1 MKVKKKTTQ
10 YLRHLIQFLAF
21 IVSPGLFILILSS
34 IESIYKAILTG
45 TFSLYGMAY
54 PLVTLVAVIPITI
67 LWGRFFCGYLCA
79 FGSMQDFL
87 HFLSKKLRLPSP
99 KLSEKK
105 EKIFKGLKFLV
116 LLTLF
121 ILWTC
126 GLSLGNLSP
135 WNVFG
140 RYSSIQGWSDLS
152 GFVSVGGLLLFLII
166 AASLTKERA
175 FCRYLCPLGGLF
187 TAVSAPRLF
196 RVRREASCSHC
207 GACSRSC
214 PMGIS
219 VDCETDHYGKV
230 RSGECIDCFQ
240 CVSNCAL
247 DALTSPSQGAAI
259 GTVTALSIAGIY
271 YAGNAFASSVNDNA
285 SSSVVTT
292 SETISQT
299 AKSDSPSSETAMPSG
314 NMYESDAESSE
325 TIIVAVPSEEDTS
338 LTNENVP
345 FTDGIYEGSGQ
356 GYRGNTSV
364 KVTVEEGKIVSITI
378 ESYADDKQF
387 FDRAKSSIIGSILES
402 QSIEVQAVSGAT
414 YSSNGIISA
423 VANALGITYENTNL
437 TNGMAEGHGKHGGR
451 H

>member
-1 MKVKKKTTQ
+1 
-10 YLRHLIQFLAF
+10 
-21 IVSPGLFILILSS
+21 
-34 IESIYKAILTG
+34 
-45 TFSLYGMAY
+45 
-54 PLVTLVAVIPITI
+54 
-67 LWGRFFCGYLCA
+67 
-79 FGSMQDFL
+79 
-87 HFLSKKLRLPSP
+87 
-99 KLSEKK
+99 
-105 EKIFKGLKFLV
+105 
-116 LLTLF
+116 
-121 ILWTC
+121 
-126 GLSLGNLSP
+126 
-135 WNVFG
+135 
-140 RYSSIQGWSDLS
+140 
-152 GFVSVGGLLLFLII
+152 
-166 AASLTKERA
+166 
-175 FCRYLCPLGGLF
+175 
-187 TAVSAPRLF
+187 
-196 RVRREASCSHC
+196 
-207 GACSRSC
+207 
-214 PMGIS
+214 MGIS

-285 SSSVVTT
+285 SPSVVTT

-314 NMYESDAESSE
+314 NMYESDAESSK

>member
-1 MKVKKKTTQ
+1 MSKKKKALQ
-10 YLRHLIQFLAF
+10 YLRHLIQLLAF
-21 IVSPGLFILILSS
+21 LVSPGLFILILSS

-45 TFSLYGMAY
+45 TFSLSGMAY
-54 PLVTLVAVIPITI
+54 PLITLAAVIPLTV

-87 HFLSKKLRLPSP
+87 HFLSVKLKIPSLN
-99 KLSEKK
+99 LSEKT
-105 EKIFKGLKFLV
+105 EKILKGLKYLV

-121 ILWTC
+121 VLWTC

-140 RYSSIQGWSDLS
+140 RYSSLQGWSDPS
-152 GFVSVGGLLLFLII
+152 GFISVGGLILFVIMT
-166 AASLTKERA
+166 ASLVKERA
-175 FCRYLCPLGGLF
+175 FCRYLCPLGSLF
-187 TAVSAPRLF
+187 TAVSVPRLF
-196 RVRREASCSHC
+196 HVHRKGSCPHC

-219 VDCETDHYGKV
+219 VDAETDRFEKV

-240 CVSNCAL
+240 CVTNCAF

-271 YAGNAFASSVNDNA
+271 YAGNAYVSSNDNTA
-285 SSSVVTT
+285 PSTVNIRETT
-292 SETISQT
+292 SQT
-299 AKSDSPSSETAMPSG
+299 AISDSLSLEAEVLSG
-314 NMYESDAESSE
+314 NTLEADAESSGA
-325 TIIVAVPSEEDTS
+325 TIVAAPTDEDTS
-338 LTNENVP
+338 LTKESGT

-364 KVTVEEGKIVSITI
+364 KVQVEEGKIVSITI

-387 FDRAKSSIIGSILES
+387 FDRAKSSIISSILEN

-437 TNGMAEGHGKHGGR
+437 TNGMSEGHGRHGGR